1 MALVLTDIQKVSLS
15 ITPTSAAGNPAPV
28 DGAPVWTSSDES
40 VLTVTASADGLSAE
54 AVTTGKLGVA
64 QVSVSADADL
74 GEGVTTITGVLDV
87 EVKASEAVSLA
98 VSAGTPTNK

>member
-40 VLTVTASADGLSAE
+40 VLTVTASEDGLSAE